1 MGEVPEGRR
10 GTGSVEAPAHIRI
23 DQGCIDCRKH
33 LIGMLQHIDIPELS
47 RDLVASPSGPIGPPP
62 PCAPQKAPRW
72 GGAKSPELLVGLIS
86 QHFSP
91 DRPAP
96 AGRAIAYEFFLT
108 PPPSYAGGA
117 PTAEGG

>member
-47 RDLVASPSGPIGPPP
+47 RDLVTSPSGPIGPPP
-62 PCAPQKAPRW
+62 PCAPQKALRW
-72 GGAKSPELLVGLIS
+72 GRAKSPELLVALIL
-86 QHFSP
+86 QNFPP
-91 DRPAP
+91 DSPAP
-96 AGRAIAYEFFLT
+96 CGEGSMAF
-108 PPPSYAGGA
+108 PSKDHNRRFGPAARIVA
-117 PTAEGG
+117 P